1 MNNGTF
7 LNTKIQ
13 CPVCGKQ
20 HLNPFKD
27 GRGGFCHGSCNRT
40 IFFNQRHKKHIGFES
55 IQKLIDWYSNKKQ
68 VRFCD
73 VYSYLK
79 ADGGSHSAM
88 VKFYDRDN
96 TKTYLPA
103 RLQEN
108 HWYIGKA
115 PELIL
120 YNLPNVLKAKET
132 GTTIY
137 LCEGEKDSDTLTN
150 LGFVATTNPFGA
162 KNWNQNFTELL
173 SNCDVV
179 LCSDNDDAGNERN
192 EFLEVKL
199 RKLVQCLS
207 ILNIGK
213 HFPDCND
220 VTDVVNKLKSQGEVN
235 IKQLLQSRIEI
246 LYNNKSVTSS
256 DKETEAELLT
266 PEQQKLMIYRVE
278 KWLRSNYNFRY
289 NVISNFV
296 EFQKV
301 DTDSWQELN
310 DRGLASLHRKIL
322 HNNLKINDK
331 GLHKLLHSDFTTEY
345 HPFSEYFK
353 NLPKPTTSG
362 AVTKVFDLLKMPD
375 TDRAYLEPF
384 FRKWLLNI
392 IGCSFGKSVNDVC
405 LILCG
410 PQGCGK
416 TTFLR
421 NLVPKKLMPYYVES
435 LFSPDSKDAEVAIC
449 QNFLINLDELE
460 AFDRKSIKSL
470 KSIIS
475 RTHVKLRRAY
485 GVNDSRMNRVAS
497 FCGSSND
504 QSILV
509 DDTGERRYLCIE
521 VDDIEHSPNIKKLVE
536 DMWAELYQV
545 YLSGEQYRFQK
556 QELLEL
562 SQRNEQFKF
571 NSLEYELLNQ
581 YFIPG
586 NQDNSDTEYLQA
598 SRILLELQ
606 EISSVKNLN
615 LKILGSALKRCN
627 FKTSSKRL
635 PNMSNSCKAYAVIR
649 TQQ

>member
-7 LNTKIQ
+7 LNTKIH

-79 ADGGSHSAM
+79 ADGGSHSAI
-88 VKFYDRDN
+88 VKYYDIHN
-96 TKTYLPA
+96 SKTYLPA
-103 RLQEN
+103 YLQEN
-108 HWYIGKA
+108 HWYMGRA
-115 PELIL
+115 QETVL
-120 YNLPNVLKAKET
+120 YNLPSVLEAKENGET
-132 GTTIY
+132 VY
-137 LCEGEKDSDTLTN
+137 LCEGEKDANTLID

-173 SNCDVV
+173 ANCDVV

-199 RKLVQCLS
+199 RKVVRCLS
-207 ILNIGK
+207 ILYIGK

-220 VTDVVNKLKSQGEVN
+220 VTDVVNKLKSQGEVS
-235 IKQLLQSRIEI
+235 IKEMLQSKIET
-246 LYNNKSVTSS
+246 LYNNKI
-256 DKETEAELLT
+256 DKDSEVEPLT
-266 PEQQKLMIYRVE
+266 PEQQKLMIFRVE

-296 EFQKV
+296 EFQKI

-331 GLHKLLHSDFTTEY
+331 GLLKLLQSDFTTEY
-345 HPFSEYFK
+345 HPFSEYFI

-375 TDRAYLEPF
+375 SDRAYLEPF

-392 IGCSFGKSVNDVC
+392 IGCSIGKSVNDVC

-470 KSIIS
+470 KSMIS
-475 RTHVKLRRAY
+475 RSHVKLRRAY
-485 GVNDSRMNRVAS
+485 GVNESRMNRVAS
-497 FCGSSND
+497 FCGSCND
-504 QSILV
+504 RSILV

-521 VDDIEHSPNIKKLVE
+521 VTDIERTENIQQLFS
-536 DMWAELYQV
+536 DMWAELYEA
-545 YLSGEQYRFQK
+545 YLNGEDYLFNK
-556 QELLEL
+556 QELMEL
-562 SQRNEQFKF
+562 SQRNEQFK
-571 NSLEYELLNQ
+571 
-581 YFIPG
+581 
-586 NQDNSDTEYLQA
+586 
-598 SRILLELQ
+598 
-606 EISSVKNLN
+606 
-615 LKILGSALKRCN
+615 
-627 FKTSSKRL
+627 
-635 PNMSNSCKAYAVIR
+635 SNGM
-649 TQQ
+649 